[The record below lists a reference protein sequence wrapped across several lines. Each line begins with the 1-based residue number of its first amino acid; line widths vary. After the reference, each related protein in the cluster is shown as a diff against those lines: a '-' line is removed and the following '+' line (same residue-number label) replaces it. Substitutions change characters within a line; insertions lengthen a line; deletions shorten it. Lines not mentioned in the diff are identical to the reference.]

1 MATESYEAAIKGL
14 NDLLRYDQRDI
25 LSPLLQ
31 RIETIITLKKKN
43 CRHIRLP
50 RSNYFCLHESIIV
63 WLNFWNCKKFDVES
77 EKRSFD
83 ISVVCVFY
91 LAMSPRHL
99 GFRTRTTDPN
109 RRSRFY
115 FISLFTPIYA
125 LFNLLFF
132 WGSKKTDL
140 GNVAAEK
147 IKVLTQELKEL
158 DSSNNDAVERIKSG
172 FTHFKTEKY
181 LWVFFYSI
189 LLFTKI
195 K

>member
-77 EKRSFD
+77 EKGLL
-83 ISVVCVFY
+83 ISLLCVCFY

-115 FISLFTPIYA
+115 FISLFTPIFA
-125 LFNLLFF
+125 FLIFF
-132 WGSKKTDL
+132 SFGAVRKQIWGTSPRRRSKCWRR
-140 GNVAAEK
+140 
-147 IKVLTQELKEL
+147 
-158 DSSNNDAVERIKSG
+158 SSRSLIPPTTTPLNESNPVSPTSKPKNTCES
-172 FTHFKTEKY
+172 FLY
-181 LWVFFYSI
+181 FF
-189 LLFTKI
+189 
-195 K
+195 